1 MHIGFKGDLLT
12 PRGDDFEWA
21 YHHHAV
27 EVVPGGVGLFDNGNY
42 RAPAFEEPL
51 PNTFSRAVRFAI
63 DEASMEVS
71 QTWSYWPTTEEGQVY
86 AVAMGDADF
95 QPETNNTLV
104 VSGTLVTADTPS
116 RVWVQ
121 LLEVTEDDP
130 LHYRPAA
137 DLAEVTEDG
146 TPVFEVDITAQ
157 PESSEQN
164 ATTFEADRI
173 PDIRFIGAE

>member
-121 LLEVTEDDP
+121 LLEVTED
-130 LHYRPAA
+130 
-137 DLAEVTEDG
+137 G